1 MEPLS
6 ISVAI
11 LSILGACSKSIKFI
25 RSISD
30 TPQELEILIVES
42 DHLESVVKDIKRLLL
57 VGSSSPSV
65 LKNLNEAHS
74 KVGDVHVFIEK
85 RLQRAG
91 SNPASKQVRVPR
103 ISRRALIR
111 HKSHLKAFTE
121 ELIGIRARLVDCV
134 AILNL

>member
-11 LSILGACSKSIKFI
+11 LSILGACSKSIKFV

-30 TPQELEILIVES
+30 TPQDLELLMVEL
-42 DHLESVVKDIKRLLL
+42 DHLENVVKDIKRLLL

-65 LKNLNEAHS
+65 LKNLNEALT

-85 RLQRAG
+85 RLHRAG
-91 SNPASKQVRVPR
+91 SNPASKQAKVSR

-121 ELIGIRARLVDCV
+121 ELKGTRARLVDCV